1 MIEISLIQHPNQTF
15 PVVLEGVR
23 YDLTIKDCVDF
34 MIVDIVRDDATITQ
48 GGRLLP
54 YTPLIPYKYLVS
66 GNLVFATQNDKLP
79 DWRQFGTTQQ
89 LFYLTSEEWL
99 SIS

>member
-15 PVVLEGVR
+15 PVILEGVR
-23 YDLTIKDCVDF
+23 YDLTLKDCGNF
-34 MIVDIVRDDATITQ
+34 MVIDIVRDDIVIIQ
-48 GGRLLP
+48 GQRLLP
-54 YTPLIPYKYLVS
+54 YTPLIPYKYLAN
-66 GNLVFATQNDKLP
+66 GNLIFATENNELP
-79 DWRQFGTTQQ
+79 DWNKFGVTQQ